1 MKTLVI
7 GATNIDIIGLS
18 KKEIIEK
25 ESNIGNISI
34 SLGGVA
40 KNIAT
45 NLLNLGEDVAF
56 LTLMGNDFFSNL
68 VKSEFK
74 KLGLDVFH
82 SIEKNIKSNIYLAI
96 HDNDGDLITGINDM
110 SSFESLS
117 ISDFYSLDEYINT
130 FDVLVF
136 DTNLNEQ
143 TLNYLITHYKN
154 KTIYVDG
161 VSQTKVLRIKNVL
174 PYIDLLKINDY
185 ELNALA
191 NINNCDII
199 KDIKKILYLGVKNCI
214 ISTSKKPIVYNDGSV
229 VFQSEVK
236 EVRNIKSTMGAGDA
250 LLAGIIFSLNN
261 NKNIHEAVNF
271 GKLVASKTLE
281 VYESCNY
288 LIKELINL

>member
-18 KKEIIEK
+18 KKDIIEK

-56 LTLMGNDFFSNL
+56 LTLIGSDFFSDL
-68 VKSEFK
+68 ERLEFK
-74 KLGLDVFH
+74 KLGIDISY
-82 SIEKNIKSNIYLAI
+82 SIEKNIKSNIYLAV
-96 HDNDGDLITGINDM
+96 HDKYGDLITGINDM
-110 SSFESLS
+110 SSFESLN
-117 ISDFYSLDEYINT
+117 ISDFYPLDEYINT

-136 DTNLNEQ
+136 DTNLNEK
-143 TLNYLITHYKN
+143 TLNYLITRYKN

-161 VSQTKVLRIKNVL
+161 VSQTKVLRIKKVL
-174 PYIDLLKINDY
+174 SYIDLLKINDY

-199 KDIKKILYLGVKNCI
+199 KDIKKILDLGVKNCI
-214 ISTSKKPIVYNDGSV
+214 ISTSNKPIVYNDGNV
-229 VFQSEVK
+229 IYQSEVK
-236 EVRNIKSTMGAGDA
+236 EVKDIKSTMGAGDA
-250 LLAGIIFSLNN
+250 LLAGIIFYLNN
-261 NKNIHEAVNF
+261 NKNIHEAINF

-281 VYESCNY
+281 VYESCNN
-288 LIKELINL
+288 LIKMLIDL